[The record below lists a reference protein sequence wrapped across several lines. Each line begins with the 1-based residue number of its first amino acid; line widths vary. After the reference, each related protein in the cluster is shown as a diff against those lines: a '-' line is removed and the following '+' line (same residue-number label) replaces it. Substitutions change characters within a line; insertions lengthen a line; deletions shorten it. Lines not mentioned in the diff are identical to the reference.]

1 MAEMPN
7 SDPLPPATAHMLQA
21 LEAFLDTPPLPC
33 VFRCIFCHN
42 FIAQGHN
49 FIQNLYPFS
58 TAQLLFDYAT
68 GVNFRERDYPTLDA
82 YVGEA
87 PAGSHVDEVAI
98 YCISC
103 GKWLGWRIIRLHAY
117 HPVIREGQFVLACGG
132 GLGIQVEFQ
141 M

>member
-7 SDPLPPATAHMLQA
+7 SSPLSPATAHMLQA

-42 FIAQGHN
+42 LIALGHN
-49 FIQNLYPFS
+49 YIQDLYPFS
-58 TAQLLFDYAT
+58 TAQLLFDNVN
-68 GVNFRERDYPTLDA
+68 GVNFREGDYPMLS

-87 PAGSHVDEVAI
+87 PDGSQVDEVSI

-103 GKWLGWRIIRLHAY
+103 GSWLGWRIIRQYAY
-117 HPVIREGQFVLACGG
+117 HPVIREGQFVLTCVVVQA
-132 GLGIQVEFQ
+132 
-141 M
+141 